1 MSATNSNPPAGAITL
16 NRCRACSEGDGF
28 HYSHNGWTTKVI
40 AGVPKTRD
48 YKAVSY
54 VWGDTKPL
62 PLHCLHCK
70 KITQI
75 PMESEEKFRR
85 IMTLTDRPGQSLWLD
100 ALSIDQADHAD
111 IAAQIAVMGEIYSN
125 ACSVA
130 VLLPKSDGDAY
141 KMIEE
146 MADLASLINTRQRVF
161 DNNHDDAE
169 TKWLG
174 QRCRR
179 FFALADEFERNIH
192 KWIYWKRAWTF
203 QEWALAYELGLT
215 WEGSTNL
222 VNLANIKT
230 PILKA
235 ATTMVVYKLQCGQ
248 YALVDTGLS
257 RGGAP
262 TVYANIRRLLPDEH
276 AFIPP
281 DAVDE
286 TEARFEALTPSIGIQ
301 NALGLREAA
310 RGHDLP
316 CYAAFNLDAALPT
329 SKEQRFLERFSMAMH
344 ARGVTKREAKF
355 EADLVAS
362 WASMCNISYDYNKND
377 SMPLALKKVLSAMQK
392 DHGMTTY
399 KFQVNTRG
407 SSGELD
413 LAFSEYATAHRR
425 GGSGEYIHGLPVL
438 TGRADTATHLR
449 IGLSQPFEMLEL
461 KGSGVN
467 LRKVRYTSIM
477 QAAKLTDIK
486 LVIQAISS
494 TSKGLMS
501 PYFTLGENPH
511 QDLEDVLSNPPPEA
525 AHKMLTT
532 AGIVVESELED
543 GCGQFK
549 TWAICPA
556 HTDLDKCFVA
566 REAPSGTL
574 VIAASEEDIYRVV
587 AYLTVT
593 DNRSASSL
601 IKMDE
606 QGKIDMSSPGILR
619 AMPDGATYQGY
630 IEKET
635 VVAF

>member
-1 MSATNSNPPAGAITL
+1 MSAINSNPPAGASTL
-16 NRCRACSEGDGF
+16 NRCRACSGGDGF

-62 PLHCLHCK
+62 PLHCLRCK
-70 KITQI
+70 KIMQI
-75 PMESEEKFRR
+75 PMESEEKFRH

-111 IAAQIAVMGEIYSN
+111 IAAQMAVMGDIYSN
-125 ACSVA
+125 ARSVA

-146 MADLASLINTRQRVF
+146 MADLASLINTHQRVF
-161 DNNHDDAE
+161 DKNHEDAE
-169 TKWLG
+169 TEWLE
-174 QRCRR
+174 QRCKR

-203 QEWALAYELGLT
+203 REWALAYELRLT

-222 VNLANIKT
+222 VNLANIKA

-262 TVYANIRRLLPDEH
+262 TVYANIRRLFPDEH

-286 TEARFEALTPSIGIQ
+286 AEARFEASTPSIGFR
-301 NALGLREAA
+301 NALGLRQAA

-344 ARGVTKREAKF
+344 TRGVTKREARF

-362 WASMCNISYDYNKND
+362 WASMCNIAYDYDKND
-377 SMPLALKKVLSAMQK
+377 SCL
-392 DHGMTTY
+392 
-399 KFQVNTRG
+399 
-407 SSGELD
+407 
-413 LAFSEYATAHRR
+413 
-425 GGSGEYIHGLPVL
+425 
-438 TGRADTATHLR
+438 
-449 IGLSQPFEMLEL
+449 
-461 KGSGVN
+461 
-467 LRKVRYTSIM
+467 
-477 QAAKLTDIK
+477 
-486 LVIQAISS
+486 
-494 TSKGLMS
+494 
-501 PYFTLGENPH
+501 
-511 QDLEDVLSNPPPEA
+511 
-525 AHKMLTT
+525 
-532 AGIVVESELED
+532 
-543 GCGQFK
+543 
-549 TWAICPA
+549 
-556 HTDLDKCFVA
+556 
-566 REAPSGTL
+566 
-574 VIAASEEDIYRVV
+574 
-587 AYLTVT
+587 
-593 DNRSASSL
+593 
-601 IKMDE
+601 
-606 QGKIDMSSPGILR
+606 
-619 AMPDGATYQGY
+619 
-630 IEKET
+630 
-635 VVAF
+635 

>member
-1 MSATNSNPPAGAITL
+1 MSAINSNPLAGAITL
-16 NRCRACSEGDGF
+16 NRCRACSGGDGF
-28 HYSHNGWTTKVI
+28 HYSHNGWTTRVI

-54 VWGDTKPL
+54 VWGNTKPL
-62 PLHCLHCK
+62 PLHCLRCK

-75 PMESEEKFRR
+75 PMESEEKFRH
-85 IMTLTDRPGQSLWLD
+85 IMTLTDLPGQSLWLD

-111 IAAQIAVMGEIYSN
+111 IAAQMAVMGDIYSN
-125 ACSVA
+125 ARSVA

-146 MADLASLINTRQRVF
+146 MADLASLINSRQSVF
-161 DNNHDDAE
+161 DKNHRDAE
-169 TKWLG
+169 WFE
-174 QRCRR
+174 QRCKR
-179 FFALADEFERNIH
+179 FFALANEFEQNIH

-215 WEGSTNL
+215 WEGSASL

-235 ATTMVVYKLQCGQ
+235 ATTMVVYTLQCGE

-257 RGGAP
+257 RGAAR
-262 TVYANIRRLLPDEH
+262 TVYANIRRLFWDEH

-286 TEARFEALTPSIGIQ
+286 TEAKSEAFIPSTGFR
-301 NALGLREAA
+301 NVLGLRQAV
-310 RGHDLP
+310 RDLP

-329 SKEQRFLERFSMAMH
+329 SKEQRFLERFSMTMH
-344 ARGVTKREAKF
+344 IRGVTKREARF

-362 WASMCNISYDYNKND
+362 WASMCNIAYDYDKND
-377 SMPLALKKVLSAMQK
+377 PMPLALKKVLTAMRK
-392 DHGMTTY
+392 DHGMTIY

-413 LAFSEYATAHRR
+413 LTFPEYATAHRQ
-425 GGSGEYIHGLPVL
+425 GGSGAYIHGLPIL

-449 IGLSQPFEMLEL
+449 IGLSQHLEMLEL
-461 KGSGVN
+461 KGSGVS
-467 LRKVRYTSIM
+467 LRKVRYTSIA
-477 QAAKLTDIK
+477 QAAMLTDIK
-486 LVIQAISS
+486 SVIGAISV
-494 TSKGLMS
+494 TAKGLSS
-501 PYFTLGENPH
+501 PYFNLGGNPH

-525 AHKMLTT
+525 AHKILAT
-532 AGIVVESELED
+532 AGIVVESRIKD
-543 GCGQFK
+543 GRGEFK

-556 HTDLDKCFVA
+556 HTDFDKCFVA
-566 REAPSGTL
+566 QEALSSTL
-574 VIAASEEDIYRVV
+574 VIAASEEGSYRVV

-593 DNRSASSL
+593 DNKSTSSL
-601 IKMDE
+601 IKMDG
-606 QGKIDMSSPGILR
+606 QGRIDISSPGMLPRISE
-619 AMPDGATYQGY
+619 GATYQGY
-630 IEKET
+630 IEEET
-635 VVAF
+635 VIAF